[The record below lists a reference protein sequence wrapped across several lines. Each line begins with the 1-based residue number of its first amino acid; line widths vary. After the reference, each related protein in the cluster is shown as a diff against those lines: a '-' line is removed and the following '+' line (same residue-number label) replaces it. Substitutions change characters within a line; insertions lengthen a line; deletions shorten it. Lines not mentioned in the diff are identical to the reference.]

1 MFIQTRF
8 SHGVSNSLSMLI
20 VNMVLQA
27 SLSFCLISYRDFFF
41 EKFILGIQ
49 HYCWSMLLFQDVHL
63 LPGQFSISWL
73 PYKLLRV
80 LTLLNP
86 ANVNLS
92 TFSYG
97 GCLILLSGILFL
109 YYLNKIS
116 FCLQWLYN
124 SVHLRIIVSLMI
136 ENWERCGFSVHLAF
150 K

>member
-1 MFIQTRF
+1 MFIWTRF

-27 SLSFCLISYRDFFF
+27 SLSFGFFFF

-63 LPGQFSISWL
+63 LPSQFSISWL

-97 GCLILLSGILFL
+97 GCLILISGILFL
-109 YYLNKIS
+109 SYLNKIS
-116 FCLQWLYN
+116 FFLQWLYI